1 MVKKWIIS
9 WIIKGLEESGYCVV
23 RESSSPPETIAEGGL
38 PDSYSSTVLKE
49 WLYGE

>member
-1 MVKKWIIS
+1 MVKKWIID
-9 WIIKGLEESGYCVV
+9 WIIKGLEEAGYWVA
-23 RESSSPPETIAEGGL
+23 RESSFDPADITEGGL